1 MYVFSNKPCMT
12 RSTLID
18 LNAVEVNYYPF
29 MISLGKCY
37 GSCNT
42 VDDLS
47 TKMCLRVKQKL

>member
-1 MYVFSNKPCMT
+1 MT

-29 MISLGKCY
+29 MTSLGECY

-47 TKMCLRVKQKL
+47 TKMCLEWNKSCKC